1 MTNANDSSAAKDAKV
16 DDGKIKNGPMPSDGI
31 SFENKN
37 LGLYY
42 KR

>member
-1 MTNANDSSAAKDAKV
+1 MTNVNESAAKDAKV
-16 DDGKIKNGPMPSDGI
+16 DDNKIKNGPMPSEGI

-37 LGLYY
+37 LVLYY